1 MYILMQAQRSRK
13 HLRHNKERKI
23 KMRKVYIIIA
33 HTGQE
38 VFDSTQEAQERIAAM
53 KYCEEKYKREQKLL
67 ADRKRKF
74 TRNLL
79 YRLAAFCG
87 MV

>member
-1 MYILMQAQRSRK
+1 MQVQEKRK

-38 VFDSTQEAQERIAAM
+38 IIDSTPEAQDRIDAM
-53 KYCEEKYKREQKLL
+53 KYRERRYRREQRALL
-67 ADRKRKF
+67 AQRRKRS
-74 TRNLL
+74 RNLL
-79 YRLAAFCG
+79 WRFASICKIL
-87 MV
+87 